1 MPYFP
6 SLCPSFFKSDPEYPD
21 LECPEL
27 AVKRYLQLIY
37 SADYRSK
44 PYMDEEDRPLP
55 ANLLVIGR
63 RLTPA
68 LRIKILRALD
78 VYPTKYQIRIYQ
90 LFSEVKF
97 LGYKYNYKQKIWEY
111 QTKWKNLQPNNT

>member
-1 MPYFP
+1 MPYLFP
-6 SLCPSFFKSDPEYPD
+6 RCPSFSESDPDYPD

-27 AVKRYLQLIY
+27 AAKRYLQLIY

-44 PYMDEEDRPLP
+44 AYMDEEDRPLP

-90 LFSEVKF
+90 LFSEVEF